1 MCLCFTYYHLFVK
14 GIALLGSMTDMNEA
28 RSLSYKRNIADIYSN
43 SWGPFHSGDNVEG
56 PGHLT
61 SLAFERGA
69 AEVMRYFPV
78 KIVVQ
83 QLFMYRAEMGRVL
96 YFCGLMVMVAMMMT
110 VLLMAMHPVYT
121 PLLLELLEL
130 MGGVVFS
137 MRCALQKWL

>member
-43 SWGPFHSGDNVEG
+43 SWGPFDSGDNVEG

-61 SLAFERGA
+61 SLAFVRGA

>member
-1 MCLCFTYYHLFVK
+1 
-14 GIALLGSMTDMNEA
+14 MNEA

-43 SWGPFHSGDNVEG
+43 SWGPFDSGDNVEG